1 MLFAR
6 CRVLL
11 LVNSVHAFVQGLCLV
26 FLLLLW
32 TVLLVFLLFLL
43 LRSSTSFLHLL
54 CFVCVCVCLC
64 VCVGVCLSVCPP
76 ACLCACLS
84 VCLSVFV
91 RVCLLL
97 CLLLLLPLRSLPRV
111 FGFIYPFIFLF
122 LIFFPRCCCLCP
134 SASYDSP
141 TILRICFVWVELDR
155 RFLSINRG
163 NTTGKQFHLTE
174 DNTANN
180 DTDLVHNWNDYVFFS
195 SMRFF
200 PPWIYVAV
208 GLLQRVSLLF
218 RGETDSLAYR
228 HTQKSAPK
236 LSTTPG
242 SVGGVSSSHHLPTM
256 ECIPMLFD
264 SFPFARTR
272 VRTGYPRLLCF
283 WDCSESSEFCRLN
296 SRSCKLN
303 RYLSLVGTIR
313 HEHCF
318 VSVQQPI
325 QWNLKNVSKTVY
337 ICAVGEPLG
346 RSTRLA

>member
-1 MLFAR
+1 MDCTAGLLALPAAAFFH
-6 CRVLL
+6 VL
-11 LVNSVHAFVQGLCLV
+11 
-26 FLLLLW
+26 
-32 TVLLVFLLFLL
+32 
-43 LRSSTSFLHLL
+43 STSSLFR
-54 CFVCVCVCLC
+54 VCVCVC
-64 VCVGVCLSVCPP
+64 VCALVSVCLSVRLPVCAHVCLSVCHFL
-76 ACLCACLS
+76 CGFVCCCACCYFYRCVHSHVSS
-84 VCLSVFV
+84 VL
-91 RVCLLL
+91 
-97 CLLLLLPLRSLPRV
+97 
-111 FGFIYPFIFLF
+111 FIHLF
-122 LIFFPRCCCLCP
+122 SSSSSFFPRCCCLCP

-208 GLLQRVSLLF
+208 GLLQRISLLF